1 MPQFD
6 TLIKNGTIV
15 DGTRAPR
22 FVGDLAV
29 KDGRI
34 ARIGAAGS
42 ISPGD
47 AARVIDATG
56 LNVVPGF
63 VDLHTHYDA
72 QLLWD
77 PYLTTSSWHGVT
89 SVAIGNCGFG
99 FAPVKPA
106 ERDRAMLTMER
117 VEAIPLATMKA
128 ALQPQWNWET
138 FPEWLDHLEKSPKG
152 INVLSFVPIGPLM
165 VYVMGLEESKRR
177 EPTKAELDEM
187 CRLLEKSLDA
197 GGCGWSAQRLG
208 DGYTSVQRDYD
219 GTPMST
225 DLMSDETCFAFARV
239 LRSRGEGFIQL
250 TQAKADFQADL
261 VFTEKLAE
269 VAGRPI
275 LFNAVQ
281 VNNRHPH
288 QHRRLLDWGRRMQE
302 KGLQIWLQG
311 ITTGNDMR
319 FTFEDFNLFD
329 GDPAWREV
337 TLGSVAERVVKMRN
351 PDYIAALR
359 ESYDHGSAPLVSGP
373 IGGLFIEKT
382 IKPENKKYEGVTI
395 AELGQM
401 RGQHPIDALM
411 HLVTDENLAT
421 VIFIPPFNKDE
432 DYMQELLD
440 SPYLIPGVSDGG
452 AHTKFLS
459 FGRYPT
465 ELLSDEVRKGMISL
479 EEAHYRLSAMPA
491 RCAGFVDRGT
501 LVEGAP
507 ADIVIY
513 DHAKLKLLP
522 SEVVHDLPANEWRRV
537 ERAEGYR
544 HILING
550 VETFHDGVCTGAVP
564 GRLLRH
570 GLTEGR
576 PRLAAAQ

>member
-22 FVGDLAV
+22 FIGDLAIR
-29 KDGRI
+29 DGRI
-34 ARIGAAGS
+34 AKIGAAGS
-42 ISPGD
+42 ISPGE

-99 FAPVKPA
+99 FAPVKPDA
-106 ERDRAMLTMER
+106 RERAMLTMER
-117 VEAIPLATMKA
+117 VEAIPLATMQA
-128 ALQPQWNWET
+128 ALAPQWDWET

-219 GTPMST
+219 GTPMTT

-239 LRSRGEGFIQL
+239 LRRRGEGFIQL

-261 VFTEKLAE
+261 TFTEKLAE

-302 KGLQIWLQG
+302 KGLQVWLQG

-382 IKPENKKYEGVTI
+382 LKPENRKYEGVTI

-465 ELLSDEVRKGMISL
+465 ELLCDEVRKGMISL

-491 RCAGFVDRGT
+491 RCAGFIDRGT
-501 LVEGAP
+501 LAEGAP

-513 DHAKLKLLP
+513 DHAKLGLLP

-564 GRLLRH
+564 GKLLRH

-576 PRLAAAQ
+576 SRLAAAQ

>member
-1 MPQFD
+1 MTDFD
-6 TLIKNGTIV
+6 TIIKGGTIV
-15 DGTRAPR
+15 DGTRHRAR
-22 FVGDLAV
+22 FVGD
-29 KDGRI
+29 I
-34 ARIGAAGS
+34 AIKNGLIAEITPAG
-42 ISPGD
+42 GLN
-47 AARVIDATG
+47 ARTAGKVIDAKG
-56 LNVVPGF
+56 LVVAPGF
-63 VDLHTHYDA
+63 VDLHTHYDG

-77 PYLTTSSWHGVT
+77 PYLSCSSWHGVT

-99 FAPVKPA
+99 FAPTHPEQR
-106 ERDRAMLTMER
+106 ERMMLSMER

-128 ALQPQWNWET
+128 GIQWSWET
-138 FPEWLDHLEKSPKG
+138 FPEWLDNLERKPKG

-165 VYVMGLEESKRR
+165 VYVMGLEESKSR
-177 EPTKAELDEM
+177 EPTKAELAEM
-187 CRLLEKSLDA
+187 CRLLEQSLEA

-225 DLMSDETCFAFARV
+225 DLMSDETCFAFAEV
-239 LRSRGEGFIQL
+239 LRRRGEGFIQL
-250 TQAKADFQADL
+250 TQAKADFKADL
-261 VFTEKLAE
+261 TFTEKLAE
-269 VAGRPI
+269 VAQRPI

-288 QHRRLLDWGRRMQE
+288 QHRRLLDWGKRMQE

-311 ITTGNDMR
+311 ITTANDMR

-337 TLGSVAERVVKMRN
+337 TLGTVAERAQKMRN
-351 PDYIAALR
+351 PEYRAALR
-359 ESYDHGSAPLVSGP
+359 ETYDHGSAPLVSGP
-373 IGGLFIEKT
+373 IGGLYIERT

-401 RGQHPIDALM
+401 RGMHPIDALM
-411 HLVTDENLAT
+411 DLVTDEKLAT
-421 VIFIPPFNKDE
+421 VIYIPPFNKDE

-440 SPYLIPGVSDGG
+440 SPYIIPGVSDGG

-465 ELLSDEVRKGMISL
+465 ELLSDEVRKGMITL

-513 DHAKLKLLP
+513 DHDNLKLLP
-522 SEVVHDLPANEWRRV
+522 SEVLTDLPGNEWRRV
-537 ERAEGYR
+537 EKAEGYR

-550 VETFHDGVCTGAVP
+550 TETFTNGVCTGAVP
-564 GRLLRH
+564 GKLLRH

-576 PRLAAAQ
+576 SRLVAAQ

>member
-1 MPQFD
+1 MSEFD
-6 TLIKNGTIV
+6 TVIKNGTII

-22 FVGDLAV
+22 FAGDIAI
-29 KDGRI
+29 KNGRVAMI
-34 ARIGAAGS
+34 DRSGNISASRAAK
-42 ISPGD
+42 
-47 AARVIDATG
+47 VIDATG
-56 LNVVPGF
+56 LNVAPGA

-72 QLLWD
+72 QIMWD

-106 ERDRAMLTMER
+106 ERERAMLTMER

-128 ALQPQWNWET
+128 GMKWDWES
-138 FPEWLDHLEKSPKG
+138 FPEWLDNLERKPKG

-165 VYVMGLEESKRR
+165 VYVMGQEDSKLR
-177 EPTKAELDEM
+177 EPSKAELAEM
-187 CRLLEKSLDA
+187 CRLLELSLEA

-219 GTPMST
+219 GTPMAT
-225 DLMSDETCFAFARV
+225 DLMSDETCFAFAEV
-239 LRSRGEGFIQL
+239 LRRRGEGFIQL
-250 TQAKADFQADL
+250 TQAKADFKADL
-261 VFTEKLAE
+261 SFTEKLAE
-269 VAGRPI
+269 VAQRPI

-281 VNNRHPH
+281 INNRHPH
-288 QHRRLLDWGRRMQE
+288 QHRRLLDWGKRMQE

-311 ITTGNDMR
+311 ITTANDMR

-337 TLGSVAERVVKMRN
+337 TLGSVAERAQKMRN
-351 PDYIAALR
+351 PQYIAALR
-359 ESYDHGSAPLVSGP
+359 ETYDHGSAPLVSGP
-373 IGGLFIEKT
+373 VAGLYIERT
-382 IKPENKKYEGVTI
+382 VKPENKKYEGMTI

-401 RGQHPIDALM
+401 RSKHPIDALM
-411 HLVTDENLAT
+411 ELVTDENLAT
-421 VIFIPPFNKDE
+421 VIFIPPFNKDA
-432 DYMQELLD
+432 DYVQELLD

-465 ELLSDEVRKGMISL
+465 ELLTDEVRKGMITL

-513 DHAKLKLLP
+513 DYDKLRVLP
-522 SEVVHDLPANEWRRV
+522 SEVIHDLPGNEWRRV
-537 ERAEGYR
+537 EKAEGYR

-550 VETFHDGVCTGAVP
+550 VVTFQDGVCTGATP
-564 GRLLRH
+564 GNLLRH

-576 PRLAAAQ
+576 SRLIAAQ

>member
-1 MPQFD
+1 MSEFD
-6 TLIKNGTIV
+6 TLIKSGTIF
-15 DGTRAPR
+15 DGARAPR
-22 FVGDLAV
+22 FVGD
-29 KDGRI
+29 I
-34 ARIGAAGS
+34 AIKNGIIAKIDRAGA
-42 ISPGD
+42 ISANR
-47 AARVIDATG
+47 AAKVIDAKG
-56 LNVVPGF
+56 LNVAPGF

-72 QLLWD
+72 QLMWD

-106 ERDRAMLTMER
+106 ERERAMLTMER

-128 ALQPQWNWET
+128 GINWSWET
-138 FPEWLDHLEKSPKG
+138 FPEWLDNLERSPKG

-165 VYVMGLEESKRR
+165 VYVMGQEDSKLR
-177 EPTKAELDEM
+177 EPTRAELSEM
-187 CRLLEKSLDA
+187 CRLLELSLEA

-219 GTPMST
+219 GTPMAT
-225 DLMSDETCFAFARV
+225 DLMSDETCFAFAEV
-239 LRSRGEGFIQL
+239 LRRRGEGFIQL
-250 TQAKADFQADL
+250 TQAKADFKADL
-261 VFTEKLAE
+261 TFTEKLAE
-269 VAGRPI
+269 VAQRPI

-281 VNNRHPH
+281 INNRHPH
-288 QHRRLLDWGRRMQE
+288 QHRRLLDWGKRMQE

-311 ITTGNDMR
+311 ITTANDMR

-337 TLGSVAERVVKMRN
+337 TLGTVAERAQKMRN
-351 PDYIAALR
+351 PEYLAALR
-359 ESYDHGSAPLVSGP
+359 YTYDHGSAPLVSGP
-373 IGGLFIEKT
+373 ISGLFIERT
-382 IKPENKKYEGVTI
+382 VKPENKKYEGVTI
-395 AELGQM
+395 AELGTM
-401 RGQHPIDALM
+401 RGKHPIDALM
-411 HLVTDENLAT
+411 ELVTGENLAT
-421 VIFIPPFNKDE
+421 VIYIPPFNKDT

-440 SPYLIPGVSDGG
+440 SPFIIPGVSDGG

-465 ELLSDEVRKGMISL
+465 ELLVDEVRSKGLISL

-491 RCAGFVDRGT
+491 ICAGFVDRGT

-513 DHAKLKLLP
+513 DYDNLKLMP
-522 SEVVHDLPANEWRRV
+522 SEVVHDLPGNEWRRV
-537 ERAEGYR
+537 EKAEGYR

-550 VETFHDGVCTGAVP
+550 VETFTNDVCTGAIP
-564 GRLLRH
+564 GKLLRH

-576 PRLAAAQ
+576 SRLVAAQ

>member
-1 MPQFD
+1 MSEFD
-6 TLIKNGTIV
+6 TLIKNGTII

-22 FVGDLAV
+22 FTGDIAI

-34 ARIGAAGS
+34 ARIDASGSLSANRAAK
-42 ISPGD
+42 
-47 AARVIDATG
+47 VIDATG

-72 QLLWD
+72 QIMWD

-106 ERDRAMLTMER
+106 ERERAMLTMER

-128 ALQPQWNWET
+128 GMTWNWET
-138 FPEWLDHLEKSPKG
+138 FPEWLDNLENLPKG
-152 INVLSFVPIGPLM
+152 INMLSFVPIGPLM
-165 VYVMGLEESKRR
+165 VYVMGLEASKTR
-177 EPTKAELDEM
+177 EPTPAELAEM
-187 CRLLEKSLDA
+187 CRLLELSLDA

-225 DLMSDETCFAFARV
+225 DTMSDEVCLAFGEI
-239 LRSRGEGFIQL
+239 LRRRGEGFIQL
-250 TQAKADFQADL
+250 TQAKADFLADL
-261 VFTEKLAE
+261 AFSEKLAE
-269 VAGRPI
+269 VSQRPI
-275 LFNAVQ
+275 LWNAVA

-288 QHRRLLDWGRRMQE
+288 QHRRLLEWGRRMQE

-311 ITTGNDMR
+311 ITTANDMR

-337 TLGSVAERVVKMRN
+337 TLGSVAERAKKMRN
-351 PDYIAALR
+351 PEYLAALR
-359 ESYDHGSAPLVSGP
+359 HSYDHGSAPFVSGP
-373 IGGLFIEKT
+373 IGGLFIEHT
-382 IKPENKKYEGVTI
+382 VKPEHKKYEGMTV

-401 RGQHPIDALM
+401 RGEHPIDALM
-411 HLVTDENLAT
+411 GLVTDENLAT
-421 VIFIPPFNKDE
+421 VIYIPQFNKDPS
-432 DYMQELLD
+432 YMQELLD
-440 SPYLIPGVSDGG
+440 APYVIPGVSDGG
-452 AHTKFLS
+452 AHTKFLN

-465 ELLSDEVRKGMISL
+465 ELLTDEVRKGMISL

-491 RCAGFVDRGT
+491 KCAGFVDRGR

-513 DHAKLKLLP
+513 DYEKLTLLP
-522 SEVVHDLPANEWRRV
+522 SEIVHDLPGNEWRRV
-537 ERAEGYR
+537 ERAKGYR

-550 VETFHDGVCTGAVP
+550 TETFTNDVCTGATP
-564 GRLLRH
+564 GKLLRH
-570 GLTEGR
+570 GLTEGAS
-576 PRLAAAQ
+576 RLVAAQ